1 MAPDTEFD
9 LSGIATLPRVD
20 CMLSYAGGDGVA
32 AAAYAAAGAKGI
44 VIGGFAPGFMSPS
57 EAEALGAVAKQG
69 VAVVVASRA
78 GSGRVFGTQRKREL
92 GFIDADNLTVQKA
105 RILLMLALTRSS
117 DPAEIARMF
126 AEY

>member
-1 MAPDTEFD
+1 
-9 LSGIATLPRVD
+9 
-20 CMLSYAGGDGVA
+20 
-32 AAAYAAAGAKGI
+32 
-44 VIGGFAPGFMSPS
+44 
-57 EAEALGAVAKQG
+57 
-69 VAVVVASRA
+69 
-78 GSGRVFGTQRKREL
+78 L